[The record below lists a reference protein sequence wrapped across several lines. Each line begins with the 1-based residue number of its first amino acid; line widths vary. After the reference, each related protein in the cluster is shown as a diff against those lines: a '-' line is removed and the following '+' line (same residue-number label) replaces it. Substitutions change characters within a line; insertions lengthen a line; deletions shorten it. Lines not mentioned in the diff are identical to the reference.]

1 MARWGGEEF
10 VVGMYTMTREEAVRQ
25 LTKTLRTLRAH
36 EFRAVDGSLFRVTF
50 SAGVAEYPPDGTDIQ
65 TLYRAADEAL
75 FQAKEE
81 GRDRVLPVGWQS
93 TQPRTVESVDVV
105 VVDDDDALAGLL
117 LHALETRGY
126 RTHWLK
132 DGQTAVEV
140 LAGQHPTLKS
150 QVVLL
155 DVDLPGLDG
164 FSVLRHLAQDGV
176 LRDTQIIMLTV
187 RTTEAEELRALEL
200 GAFDYVAKPFSPPV
214 LMQRIRRA
222 LRS

>member
-1 MARWGGEEF
+1 VQR
-10 VVGMYTMTREEAVRQ
+10 
-25 LTKTLRTLRAH
+25 LTKVLRTLRAH
-36 EFRAVDGSLFRVTF
+36 EFRAVDGSIFRITF
-50 SAGVAEYPPDGTDIQ
+50 SAGVAEYPADGQDLQ
-65 TLYRAADEAL
+65 TLYRAADTVL

-93 TQPRTVESVDVV
+93 TQTRTVQRVDVV
-105 VVDDDDALAGLL
+105 VVDDDEALAGLL
-117 LHALETRGY
+117 LHTLETRGY

-132 DGQTAVEV
+132 DGRTAVET
-140 LAGQHPTLKS
+140 LAGQHPTLKA
-150 QVVLL
+150 QAVLL

-164 FSVLRHLAQDGV
+164 FSVLRGFAQDGI
-176 LRDTQIIMLTV
+176 LQDTRTIMLTV
-187 RTTEAEELRALEL
+187 RTTEAEELKALEL

>member
-1 MARWGGEEF
+1 
-10 VVGMYTMTREEAVRQ
+10 MTREAAAQQ

-36 EFRAVDGSLFRVTF
+36 EFRAGDGSLFRITF
-50 SAGVAEYPPDGTDIQ
+50 SAGIAEYPVDGADIQ
-65 TLYRAADEAL
+65 TLYRAADEAQ

-93 TQPRTVESVDVV
+93 TQPRTVQSVDVV
-105 VVDDDDALAGLL
+105 VVDDDEALAGLL

-140 LAGQHPTLKS
+140 LAGQHPTLKAKA
-150 QVVLL
+150 VLL

-164 FSVLRHLAQDGV
+164 FSVLRRLAQDGI
-176 LRDTQIIMLTV
+176 LQDTQIIMLTV